1 MTPTEHETYALKM
14 RALALQ
20 TLVDW
25 NADLWHE
32 LGMQSESAARSEF
45 LSAMRKKLLIARADY
60 QEITLQGVHPVESDL
75 RAALF
80 QEAFDLASEKMMK
93 IIEHGL

>member
-14 RALALQ
+14 RTLALQ

-32 LGMQSESAARSEF
+32 LSMRS
-45 LSAMRKKLLIARADY
+45 
-60 QEITLQGVHPVESDL
+60 ESDL

-93 IIEHGL
+93 IIEHGTAN